1 MSFKHLGVL
10 AASVFALAM
19 GSFLITTSDAEAH
32 ERRTVG
38 AYNFVVGWLNEPA
51 LLNEPNA
58 VDLRITRASDASNV
72 TGLEQTLKLQVK
84 SGEKSID
91 VQVRP
96 RFNMPGAYDGRLLP
110 TAIGVYSFIV
120 TGTIEGQTV
129 NETFTAGT
137 GTFGLIEEGNA
148 FPNPLPSNQD
158 LEERLVV
165 LESGAADGD
174 GDDADGAMIVGI
186 AGVVIGI
193 VGLAVG
199 GYALTKKSA

>member
-1 MSFKHLGVL
+1 MSLKRVALFVASICTL
-10 AASVFALAM
+10 AFS
-19 GSFLITTSDAEAH
+19 GFLVSTSDTEAH

-58 VDLRITRASDASNV
+58 ISLTVARASDSSPV
-72 TGLEQTLKLQVK
+72 SGLEQTLKFQAK
-84 SGEKSID
+84 SGEKSVD

-96 RFNMPGAYDGRLLP
+96 RFNTAGAYDGRLLP
-110 TAIGVYSFIV
+110 TATGVYSFTI
-120 TGTIEGQTV
+120 TGTIEGQNV

-148 FPNPLPSNQD
+148 FPNPLPSNQGI
-158 LEERLVV
+158 EQRLVM
-165 LESGAADGD
+165 LESRNTDSD
-174 GDDADGAMIVGI
+174 SSDSAMMVGM
-186 AGVVIGI
+186 AGVIIGV

-199 GYALTKKSA
+199 GFSLTKKSV